1 MLVVDKSAYLHPNP
15 HQYSYLTF
23 LSFLISEKKILSWFK
38 SLFLFAQLSIS
49 SYV

>member
-1 MLVVDKSAYLHPNP
+1 MLAVDKSAYL

-38 SLFLFAQLSIS
+38 SLFLFGQLSIF